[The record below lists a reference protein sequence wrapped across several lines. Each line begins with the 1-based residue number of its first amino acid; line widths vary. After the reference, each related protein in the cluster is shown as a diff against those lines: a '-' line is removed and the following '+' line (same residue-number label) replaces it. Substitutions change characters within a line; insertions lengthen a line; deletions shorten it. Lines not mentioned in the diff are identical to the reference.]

1 MPRTQSGETFEEDP
15 PAGFIVTPGDTR
27 PIRYRRPR
35 RAKPELTY
43 ALAPP
48 PRRVAPPQGST
59 YDPYPYPATWKFFD
73 QADSDEL
80 WFWNHRADVW
90 AKDPYGERL
99 RNFLDIRILGAVT
112 YAIARKQSEAK
123 KAYQDA
129 LLAAPPPPEPGIV
142 DEGVAVDFATVSG
155 ERGVPVKML
164 MMGRRALE
172 RGMMDPKGRCF
183 EGFGKDTV
191 WVRIN
196 WPAYPDHVPSR
207 SVLVSMRVS
216 VKNPRRPVK
225 RLELAVSLS
234 GLITQY
240 YSEVSTLE
248 PAPEF
253 AHLALGPAE
262 GRISLYGL
270 RMISILAAADGM
282 FDLLLVVDTPNGD
295 DERPF
300 AEGAAR
306 LRNGT
311 QRSTSAAPY
320 RFASES
326 IRGSVAPVAEAGPS
340 TWNVRERRDVEK
352 H

>member
-1 MPRTQSGETFEEDP
+1 MPRTSSGETFEEDP
-15 PAGFIVTPGDTR
+15 PTNFIVTAGVPR
-27 PIRYRRPR
+27 PIRRRKFR
-35 RAKPELTY
+35 HAKPELSY

-48 PRRVAPPQGST
+48 PRRVVPPQASL
-59 YDPYPYPATWKFFD
+59 YNPYPYPASWKFED
-73 QADSDEL
+73 KADSDEL

-90 AKDPYGERL
+90 AKDVDGLRL

-112 YAIARKQSEAK
+112 YAIARKQVEAK
-123 KAYQDA
+123 KAHEDE
-129 LLAAPPPPEPGIV
+129 LLAAPSPPQPGV
-142 DEGVAVDFATVSG
+142 LGEGIAVDFATASG
-155 ERGVPVKML
+155 ERGIPVKML

-172 RGMMDPKGRCF
+172 RGMMEPKGRCF
-183 EGFGKDTV
+183 EGFGQDTI

-234 GLITQY
+234 GLVTQY

-253 AHLALGPAE
+253 THLALGPAE

-270 RMISILAAADGM
+270 RMIGILAAPDGT
-282 FDLLLVVDTPNGD
+282 FDMLLEVDTPND
-295 DERPF
+295 NQERPF
-300 AEGAAR
+300 AEGATTR
-306 LRNGT
+306 LRNGA

-326 IRGSVAPVAEAGPS
+326 ISGSPSPAAGPS
-340 TWNVRERRDVEK
+340 TWNVRERGDA
-352 H
+352 